1 MFLKK
6 STAKFKHFSQFKITH
21 INTWK
26 HVKSYDNQNYCS
38 QTLNRFVGVFFKELD
53 LPLLWPILNFF
64 SAQLKNLGNEW
75 KNIGHI
81 YVYVP
86 SNCTSKLQ
94 TMDLSVQKTVKDHL
108 RDQFETWYAEKVA
121 SILQA
126 GDDIEI
132 NLGMSLLKLLSCLT
146 QQ

>member
-1 MFLKK
+1 MSSSFLFLKK

-38 QTLNRFVGVFFKELD
+38 QTLNRFVGFFFKELD
-53 LPLLWPILNFF
+53 LPLLWTFFKFF

-75 KNIGHI
+75 KNIGHV

-86 SNCTSKLQ
+86 PNCTSKLQ
-94 TMDLSVQKTVKDHL
+94 TMDLSVQKTIK
-108 RDQFETWYAEKVA
+108 
-121 SILQA
+121 I
-126 GDDIEI
+126 ICEI
-132 NLGMSLLKLLSCLT
+132 NLKHGTQRKWHPFSKPVMILKLT
-146 QQ
+146 

>member
-1 MFLKK
+1 MKTREIIWQSKLL
-6 STAKFKHFSQFKITH
+6 FSNVEQICLGF
-21 INTWK
+21 
-26 HVKSYDNQNYCS
+26 
-38 QTLNRFVGVFFKELD
+38 FFKELD
-53 LPLLWPILNFF
+53 LPLLWPFLKFF

-75 KNIGHI
+75 KNIGHV

-86 SNCTSKLQ
+86 PNCTSKLQ
-94 TMDLSVQKTVKDHL
+94 TMDLSVQKTAKDHL
-108 RDQFETWYAEKVA
+108 RDQFETWYADKVA

-126 GDDIEI
+126 GDNIEI

>member
-1 MFLKK
+1 MTIKIIVLKNW
-6 STAKFKHFSQFKITH
+6 TH
-21 INTWK
+21 
-26 HVKSYDNQNYCS
+26 
-38 QTLNRFVGVFFKELD
+38 LFGVFFKELD

-75 KNIGHI
+75 KNIGHV

-86 SNCTSKLQ
+86 LNCTSKLQ
-94 TMDLSVQKTVKDHL
+94 TMDLSVQKTAKDHL